1 MESDIHNTGFLISPT
16 THLFPLSGQSG
27 SCGVVLNY
35 FKTLDMEYGINNK
48 SKYTTL
54 QIRTTLDCK
63 KKERKAKKRHGHKSP
78 QGGW

>member
-1 MESDIHNTGFLISPT
+1 M
-16 THLFPLSGQSG
+16 HLFSLSGQSG

-35 FKTLDMEYGINNK
+35 FKTLDMEYGIDNK

-63 KKERKAKKRHGHKSP
+63 KKKERKAKKDTDANPPRGD
-78 QGGW
+78 GE